1 MLCEGVELALPAAS
15 SWNANEKGVI
25 SCTRSVCT
33 DLCGALGPKLV
44 CSGRLASVLQPLGCK
59 ANEAMTNLEGALQM
73 PASLRGLHPF
83 GCLPLPLKK

>member
-33 DLCGALGPKLV
+33 DLCGALGPKLF
-44 CSGRLASVLQPLGCK
+44 APAVLLV
-59 ANEAMTNLEGALQM
+59 
-73 PASLRGLHPF
+73 SYSR
-83 GCLPLPLKK
+83 